1 MSTTVATRLVAHLQP
16 VTAGAQIADVRIG
29 LGYSAVRLSTGE
41 VGLSWTPKEE
51 ARCCQQFGEA
61 GTLVGRPA
69 GDLLGWLERPDA
81 LRRMLGLATANA
93 LGVRLAPAPATGAD
107 VIGLLGLEPADHL
120 VMVGHFG
127 PLLPPIRKTGCRL
140 QIVEAEPDGEEL
152 GPEEGRQALGRCSV
166 AIITATSLVTGGLE
180 GYLEALGPVRAAVL
194 LGPSVPLF
202 PEVFRGS
209 RLTHLAGSRVVDG
222 ARVLQIV
229 SEGGG
234 TPTLKVHLEAVIVPV
249 G

>member
-1 MSTTVATRLVAHLQP
+1 MSTKIATSLVAHLQP
-16 VTAGAQIADVRIG
+16 VAAGPEIADVRIG

-69 GDLLGWLERPDA
+69 GDLLAWLERPDS

-93 LGVRLAPAPATGAD
+93 LGARLTPAPAMGAD
-107 VIGLLGLEPADHL
+107 VIGLLGLQPADHV
-120 VMVGHFG
+120 VMVGHFA
-127 PLLPPIRKTGCRL
+127 PLVPPIKKTGCRL
-140 QIVEAEPDGEEL
+140 QIVEARPDGGEL
-152 GPEEGRQALGRCSV
+152 GPEEGRQALGHCSV
-166 AIITATSLVTGGLE
+166 AIITATSLVTGGLD
-180 GYLEALGPVRAAVL
+180 GYLDALGSARAAVL

-222 ARVLQIV
+222 PRVLQIV

-234 TPTLKVHLEAVIVPV
+234 TPTLKAHLEAVIVPV